1 MTSYTALFNRVRNAD
16 LSWARVVSN
25 VLSPPVVSAL
35 MVIPVAV
42 AYSISPRHALLWSLL
57 YILATSVIPTAYIA
71 WLVRRGEI
79 TDIHM
84 PIRSERYR
92 PYAMTILCTV
102 VAWWIMRVM
111 GASPVLPLLAVF
123 SLAQILVMACIT
135 VFWQISMHTMT
146 ITGAAVAFGL
156 FFDMSY
162 ALWML
167 PLILLVGAARLYLKR
182 HTPAQIIGG
191 TAVGAMVPMLV
202 LLIIPL

>member
-1 MTSYTALFNRVRNAD
+1 MTSYTALFDRVRNAD

-25 VLSPPVVSAL
+25 ILSPPVVSAL

-42 AYSISPRHALLWSLL
+42 AYSITAQHALYWSLI
-57 YILATSVIPTAYIA
+57 YISATSIIPTVYIA
-71 WLVRRGEI
+71 WLVRCGKI

-84 PIRSERYR
+84 PIRRERYR
-92 PYAMTILCTV
+92 PYAMTIICTIM
-102 VAWWIMRVM
+102 AWWIMRVM

-123 SLAQILVMACIT
+123 SLAQILVMAGIT
-135 VFWQISMHTMT
+135 FFWQISMHTMT

-156 FFDMSY
+156 FFDMRY

-182 HTPAQIIGG
+182 HTPAQIIAG